1 MEKLSIK
8 IMINKF
14 IQVFLVVFF
23 FNLLM
28 VVNSSTFVF
37 ENFNN
42 DIIRFLKIKNLS
54 IDYLLY
60 VLLLSTFVSIIIYQS
75 KKSYQNKHFLVK
87 LFIYSSF
94 SHLLFLYI
102 FEIYIYRPYLL
113 LALLLIPL
121 SLYLLDSLN
130 KKNKIYYLLVFFLA
144 FSYYFINHIDIQQK
158 AKDCDENPFYFIS
171 TNCKESS
178 LIELEYGKQF
188 DEQKYLDTL
197 NTKSITYNINET
209 FLLDKYSICCDEYS
223 LRILGK
229 SSAGYVDTYKNN
241 LFFLNGSGFILYIN
255 EDSLESNS
263 FKFSNIKSNL
273 DTVIR
278 NKLIKEAEYY
288 NFGWESI
295 KDLLI
300 VQDNMYISLIEEK
313 SSNCV
318 NIQVL
323 MGKINFDYIE
333 FNKIFEPKECINRT
347 SKNYEPLSS
356 GGKMESLNNREIIL
370 TIGDFLQYEKPQ
382 DLNSVFGKIVKINVL
397 NKNYEII
404 SYGHRNP
411 QGIYFN
417 KDNQILLETEHGPKG
432 GDEVNFVDINR
443 IENFGW
449 PVSSYGQHYNGKFLK
464 EAPLYDSH
472 SEYGFKEPVY
482 YFEYEVTGT
491 HGISSIEKFF
501 DNKYIIGSLNGR
513 LFHTLD
519 FDYKSNQVIEM
530 KTYKI
535 NERIRDFKYNP
546 DRKVL
551 YIVLEDSP
559 SIGVL
564 YKKSNP

>member
-1 MEKLSIK
+1 
-8 IMINKF
+8 
-14 IQVFLVVFF
+14 
-23 FNLLM
+23 
-28 VVNSSTFVF
+28 
-37 ENFNN
+37 
-42 DIIRFLKIKNLS
+42 
-54 IDYLLY
+54 
-60 VLLLSTFVSIIIYQS
+60 
-75 KKSYQNKHFLVK
+75 
-87 LFIYSSF
+87 
-94 SHLLFLYI
+94 
-102 FEIYIYRPYLL
+102 
-113 LALLLIPL
+113 
-121 SLYLLDSLN
+121 
-130 KKNKIYYLLVFFLA
+130 
-144 FSYYFINHIDIQQK
+144 
-158 AKDCDENPFYFIS
+158 
-171 TNCKESS
+171 
-178 LIELEYGKQF
+178 
-188 DEQKYLDTL
+188 
-197 NTKSITYNINET
+197 
-209 FLLDKYSICCDEYS
+209 
-223 LRILGK
+223 
-229 SSAGYVDTYKNN
+229 
-241 LFFLNGSGFILYIN
+241 
-255 EDSLESNS
+255 
-263 FKFSNIKSNL
+263 
-273 DTVIR
+273 
-278 NKLIKEAEYY
+278 
-288 NFGWESI
+288 
-295 KDLLI
+295 
-300 VQDNMYISLIEEK
+300 
-313 SSNCV
+313 
-318 NIQVL
+318 
-323 MGKINFDYIE
+323 
-333 FNKIFEPKECINRT
+333 
-347 SKNYEPLSS
+347 
-356 GGKMESLNNREIIL
+356 MESLNNREIIL

-432 GDEVNFVDINR
+432 GDEVNFIDINR

-564 YKKSNP
+564 YKKSNPWNQLKNFSLNFPFTI